1 MSEYPFLSRTERLY
15 IDVILKDG
23 TYHHFTPRVLS
34 VLLDSH
40 RVHKFKRSDGWAT
53 VGIDPLRS
61 RRAGSAD
68 TKRFDGQ
75 ERRMSMH

>member
-1 MSEYPFLSRTERLY
+1 MPEQTFLGRTERSY

-40 RVHKFKRSDGWAT
+40 RVHKFKRSNGWAT
-53 VGIDPLRS
+53 VGVDPVRTVKTENLNHVYNGQD
-61 RRAGSAD
+61 RRGV
-68 TKRFDGQ
+68 R
-75 ERRMSMH
+75 H